1 MFGPHAVPQQYV
13 RSILVQNTHSQ
24 RLGVITNAFVAHFH
38 VNINHRTA
46 LRVWRS
52 IGCDLA
58 RCLQQDRGV
67 VLLYWPGVWKH
78 GEAAK

>member
-13 RSILVQNTHSQ
+13 RSILVQNTHFQ
-24 RLGVITNAFVAHFH
+24 RLGVIANDFCRALSREHQSSYS
-38 VNINHRTA
+38 

-67 VLLYWPGVWKH
+67 VLLLAAVWPGV
-78 GEAAK
+78 